1 MSNSF
6 VTDAKIVE
14 EVQKALGKSL
24 RKDPTAV
31 RMDASIMDDLGGTSL
46 DFLDM
51 TFRLE
56 QVFGVRLS
64 HQTLLDTVEETYGEG
79 KAIDADGCLTA
90 DAVTLLRMRLKG
102 AASLEAGAYA
112 DEVPKFVTPETLAN
126 GVREIVA
133 ALPAACTHCRASAW
147 KSADGIKVSC
157 GACNKDA
164 AYPDGDA
171 LTKSWLA
178 GVSKET
184 HLFGA

>member
-1 MSNSF
+1 MPNAL

-24 RKDPTAV
+24 RKEASAI
-31 RMDASIMDDLGGTSL
+31 RMNASVIDDLGGTSL

-56 QVFGVRLS
+56 QAFGLRLS

-79 KAIDADGCLTA
+79 KAIDADGTLTA
-90 DAVTLLRMRLKG
+90 DAVTLLRLRLPG
-102 AASLEAGAYA
+102 AAALEAGSYA
-112 DEVPKFVTPETLAN
+112 DELAKFVTPETLAN

-133 ALPAACTHCRASAW
+133 ALPAACTHCHSTAW
-147 KSADGIKVSC
+147 KSADGVKVAC
-157 GACNKDA
+157 GGCGKDA

-171 LTKSWLA
+171 LTKAWLA
-178 GVSKET
+178 GIVQEKR
-184 HLFGA
+184 LFGA